1 MTRGAILLGAGLLAL
16 TGGIAGNPGHVAA
29 TPSVAVDDAAVTEG
43 MPRTLAEFGFFAD
56 ASAQVPA
63 CQTKVSVVSA
73 RARPA
78 LAAIAVAATAADAS
92 RRVRVA

>member
-56 ASAQVPA
+56 ASMI
-63 CQTKVSVVSA
+63 
-73 RARPA
+73 RR
-78 LAAIAVAATAADAS
+78 LA
-92 RRVRVA
+92 